1 VSRRANRGGRRARAI
16 GRSAVVVVTAVAAAS
31 LAAAAACGGKAG
43 GASPTP
49 DAQAP
54 PAGGCTDTPADPH
67 SCGACGHDSG
77 ACVPLP
83 SSILASGQH
92 TPGGI
97 AVDDTYVYWV
107 NRGLYSSEQGAYVGA
122 QIVKCAKSGCKNAP
136 TVLATGWNDVTNLV
150 VVGGRVYWGASG
162 MILSCPSDGCGGAP
176 TVLWSGQ
183 GQITQIAVDDAGLY
197 FGDPGS
203 EQVHACSID
212 GCDGGTELLTF
223 ASDASGPPLSLF
235 GNLSAIALDGE
246 NLYAVLSG
254 TVGSVIA
261 VCARSQCLGGVRA
274 LAPGVGV
281 GFGSFL
287 AVDATNVYFAAA
299 SGGNFNQG
307 TPIGPGG
314 PAVSGTSATISL
326 VPKDGGTGAVTLV
339 GEVSAPSAIAVDGT
353 TVYVTQWGDQDEA
366 GARSSGAGRIAK
378 CAVAGCGGVPT
389 MVQDYVNYPQGI
401 AVDGANV
408 YWTDF
413 GSSAD
418 PSSSDDGRVVVRPK

>member
-1 VSRRANRGGRRARAI
+1 
-16 GRSAVVVVTAVAAAS
+16 VVTAVAAAS
-31 LAAAAACGGKAG
+31 LAAACGGKAG
-43 GASPTP
+43 GASATP

-54 PAGGCTDTPADPH
+54 SAG
-67 SCGACGHDSG
+67 GACGHDSG
-77 ACVPLP
+77 ACVPLA

-107 NRGLYSSEQGAYVGA
+107 NRGLYSSGQGAYVGA

-150 VVGGRVYWGASG
+150 VAGGRVYWGSSG

-183 GQITQIAVDDAGLY
+183 GRISQIAVDDAGLY
-197 FGDPGS
+197 FGDPDT
-203 EQVHACSID
+203 QQVVHACSID
-212 GCDGGTELLTF
+212 GCDGGTELTF
-223 ASDASGPPLSLF
+223 ASDASTGPPLSLF
-235 GNLSAIALDGE
+235 GNVTAIALDAE

-254 TVGSVIA
+254 SVGSLIVA
-261 VCARSQCLGGVRA
+261 CDRSQCAGGASA
-274 LAPGVGV
+274 LAPGVGA

-287 AVDATNVYFAAA
+287 AVDATHVYFAAG
-299 SGGNFNQG
+299 SPGNLGQG
-307 TPIGPGG
+307 LPIGPGA
-314 PAVSGTSATISL
+314 PAVSITSATISL
-326 VPKDGGTGAVTLV
+326 VSKDGGSGIVTLV
-339 GEVSAPSAIAVDGT
+339 SEVSAPSAIAVDGT
-353 TVYVTQWGDQDEA
+353 AVYVTQWGDEDDA
-366 GARSSGAGRIAK
+366 GARSAGAGRIAK

-408 YWTDF
+408 YWTDY
-413 GSSAD
+413 GSNSD
-418 PSSSDDGRVVVRPK
+418 PSSSADGRVVVRPK